1 MIEYL
6 IVGIDPG
13 TTLGIAILD
22 LNGNLKSIFSSK
34 NLQRRDVIDKISKFG
49 YPSVIS
55 TDVNPPPKMVEKFSK
70 SFDAVLHVPDSNLS
84 VSEKNELCREY
95 EVKNS
100 HERDALSAALKAY
113 NNFLSKFEN
122 IDARLREFEL
132 ESLSLEVKN
141 LILKGKSLTGALKI
155 LMETPKEEKI
165 KERKVQ
171 APEVLKLERKI
182 LELGLRLSE
191 MREREGELREKIR
204 AYEISIEDLR
214 IREKMR
220 DEDLRRE
227 ILREGIFE
235 IKESEIKRLKKELK
249 IERKKLGIL
258 ERENKILKRM
268 RILEYSE
275 RALPLKVLNNFSKEE
290 IKKFDERFGIKV
302 GDIIFLKNASG
313 GGALAVLEFAEKR
326 VRAVIHEG
334 KMSHMALKEFERRGI
349 PLFSAE
355 EVEIEMT
362 EDVGI
367 VDRASF
373 EEKLKQ
379 WRFRKELREAER
391 KSKMLEEV
399 LEEYREERSKD

>member
-1 MIEYL
+1 
-6 IVGIDPG
+6 
-13 TTLGIAILD
+13 
-22 LNGNLKSIFSSK
+22 
-34 NLQRRDVIDKISKFG
+34 
-49 YPSVIS
+49 
-55 TDVNPPPKMVEKFSK
+55 
-70 SFDAVLHVPDSNLS
+70 
-84 VSEKNELCREY
+84 
-95 EVKNS
+95 
-100 HERDALSAALKAY
+100 
-113 NNFLSKFEN
+113 
-122 IDARLREFEL
+122 
-132 ESLSLEVKN
+132 
-141 LILKGKSLTGALKI
+141 
-155 LMETPKEEKI
+155 
-165 KERKVQ
+165 
-171 APEVLKLERKI
+171 
-182 LELGLRLSE
+182 
-191 MREREGELREKIR
+191 
-204 AYEISIEDLR
+204 
-214 IREKMR
+214 
-220 DEDLRRE
+220 
-227 ILREGIFE
+227 
-235 IKESEIKRLKKELK
+235 
-249 IERKKLGIL
+249 
-258 ERENKILKRM
+258 M

-399 LEEYREERSKD
+399 LEEYREERLED